1 MTTRNPFASLM
12 EDREEAER
20 RGAVPGVRYAQVAR
34 REDDG
39 YILTW
44 LSGSVTTES
53 APARVATMMAGD
65 GYGTFYMPEVGH
77 EVVVGF
83 EEGDIDRPVILGCLW
98 SPGDDQP
105 PSQADN
111 TATNNVRTTVS
122 RSGHELTFDD
132 SPGAGRITLRTAG
145 GLQIVLDDQQRSITI
160 EVSRSNRIV
169 ISPTGVSVSG
179 TFIDLN

>member
-1 MTTRNPFASLM
+1 MTGNPFSYLLQ
-12 EDREEAER
+12 DREESDRR
-20 RGAVPGVRYAQVAR
+20 RGLTGLRYAQVAR
-34 REDDG
+34 REDAG

-44 LSGSVTTES
+44 LTGSVTTES

-83 EEGDIDRPVILGCLW
+83 EDGDIDRPCILGCLW

-111 TATNNVRTTVS
+111 TSTNNVRTTVS

-145 GLQIVLDDQQRSITI
+145 GLEIVLDDQQQSITI
-160 EVSRSNRIV
+160 RVNDSNRIV
-169 ISPTGVSVSG
+169 ISPTGVAVSG